1 MRHRF
6 AGLVMN
12 QFYTV
17 EKTID
22 DAIDALAEAIQ
33 PFCLECEIIRTQENR
48 VPMPLGQFVA
58 INEVLT
64 VDLATPVKKNNTD
77 GISAEITQSKRSEL
91 QIDFYGPFAGDQ
103 ARAFSTVF
111 RTGHMVSMLPD
122 WIKPLYAADAVNAPL
137 ISGEQ
142 QYEQRWILTVSLQFN
157 AVITVPVQTAN
168 TIGINI
174 FKDIV

>member
-1 MRHRF
+1 MT
-6 AGLVMN
+6 

-64 VDLATPVKKNNTD
+64 VDLATPVKIND
-77 GISAEITQSKRSEL
+77 PGGSSAEITLSKRSDL
-91 QIDFYGPFAGDQ
+91 QIDFYGPFSGDQ
-103 ARAFSTVF
+103 ARAFSAVF
-111 RTGHMVSMLPD
+111 KTEHMALMLPD
-122 WIKPLYAADAVNAPL
+122 WVRPLYAGDAVNSPL

-142 QYEQRWILTVSLQFN
+142 QYVQRWILTISVQFN
-157 AVITVPVQTAN
+157 AVINVPIQSAN

-174 FKDIV
+174 FEDIN

>member
-1 MRHRF
+1 MS
-6 AGLVMN
+6 

-33 PFCLECEIIRTQENR
+33 PFCFGCQIIRTQENR
-48 VPMPLGQFVA
+48 VPMPLDQFVA
-58 INEVLT
+58 INEILT
-64 VDLATPVKKNNTD
+64 VDLSTPVKTNS
-77 GISAEITQSKRSEL
+77 ISGSSAQIKLSKRSDL
-91 QIDFYGPFAGDQ
+91 QIDFYGKYSGDQ

-111 RTGHMVSMLPD
+111 KTEHMALMLPD

-142 QYEQRWILTVSLQFN
+142 QYEQRWILTISMQFN
-157 AVITVPVQTAN
+157 SVINVPMESAS

-174 FKDIV
+174 FEDIN